1 MDWAGRMNRVMDY
14 VEENLSEPLRGEEI
28 SRIAACAFATFQA
41 SFAQVAGIPFS
52 EYVRRRR
59 LTLAAYD
66 LQNTDESVL
75 DIALKYGYSSAD
87 AFRVAFRRLHG
98 AAPTQVR
105 APGTPLTFYCKLTF
119 ELTVRG
125 IEQMEYAIL
134 EKGPFRVMG
143 VRRTTPYGGGTWAVV
158 KADGS
163 GERVRAVSGRFFDL
177 GLCFGFGPD
186 GSNDY
191 MCAVEWAGE
200 AQPGFEIYDYPA
212 ATWLRFSARG
222 RISAGTLG
230 EVWRRVN
237 GEFLPQSRY
246 EKSGFATIERYV
258 TWDEAADMC
267 DVEILIPVREKDLEK
282 KPCGKG

>member
-1 MDWAGRMNRVMDY
+1 MDWSERMNRVMDY
-14 VEENLSEPLRGEEI
+14 VEESLSEPLCEAEI
-28 SRIAACAFATFQA
+28 SRIAACAFSTFQA
-41 SFAQVAGIPFS
+41 SFAQIAGIPFS

-75 DIALKYGYSSAD
+75 DIALRYGYGSPD
-87 AFRVAFRRLHG
+87 AFRVAFKRLHG
-98 AAPTQVR
+98 VAPTRVR
-105 APGTPLTFYCKLTF
+105 EPGTPLTFYCKLTF

-125 IEQMEYAIL
+125 IDQMEYAIL
-134 EKGPFRVMG
+134 EKGPFRVLG

-158 KADGS
+158 KADGT
-163 GERVRAVSGRFFDL
+163 GARVRKLSGRFFDL

-200 AQPGFEIYDYPA
+200 AQPGFEVYDYPA
-212 ATWLRFSARG
+212 ATWLRFEAKG
-222 RISAGTLG
+222 KISAGTLG

-237 GEFLPQSRY
+237 GEFLPHSRY
-246 EKSGFATIERYV
+246 EKSGLATLERYV
-258 TWDEAADMC
+258 RWDEAADLC
-267 DVEILIPVREKDLEK
+267 EVEILIPVREKDREEE
-282 KPCGKG
+282 PCGKV